1 MANRLSV
8 VSEFDGAQL
17 GDKRLNKRLTKVVS
31 SLERQPESAFPKA
44 MVTPADTE
52 GFYRFVRNPRIV
64 WEALLQPHL
73 DATLERAKEF
83 DEVLVLH
90 DSTEFSFGGSKK
102 RQGLGKLQQTQQGFL
117 GHFSIVISADGNE
130 EPLGVA
136 AVVPVVRQEE
146 TATGKIKRQELSRA
160 ETLTMERESAKWFQ
174 GIAKSSELL
183 QWTKAIHVGD
193 READIYAL
201 LYQLASKQGRYVI
214 RNRVDRVLDEEN
226 EHYKL
231 RTLLACCADTCKR
244 DVRISAHGKQP
255 GNRKS
260 AQPRESRNATLA
272 FKTATVMLA
281 RPTIEDKSLPKTLRV
296 NVVQA
301 TEIDAPEGVAPVDW
315 VLFTTEPIDTTE
327 HVLRVVDIYRSRWLI
342 EEYFMALKSGCAYQ
356 KRQLESKPRLLNALA
371 ILAPIAW
378 ALLRLRH
385 LSRQKPDAP
394 AATVITHRQT
404 KILRRMPATKEMK
417 LDSVRDA
424 LLAVAR
430 LGGHLKHNGDPGW
443 RTITDGFHELLKA
456 ELGYRLAEL
465 DLLKCD

>member
-31 SLERQPESAFPKA
+31 NLERQPESAFPKA

-52 GFYRFVRNPRIV
+52 GFYRFVRNPKIV

-73 DATLERAKEF
+73 DATVERANEF

-117 GHFSIVISADGNE
+117 GHFSIVVSADGSE

-136 AVVPVVRQEE
+136 SVVPVVRQQE

-160 ETLTMERESAKWFQ
+160 ATLTMERESAKWIQ
-174 GIAKSSELL
+174 GITKSSELL
-183 QWTKAIHVGD
+183 QWTRAIHVGD

-201 LYQLASKQGRYVI
+201 LCQLASKQGRYVI
-214 RNRVDRVLDEEN
+214 RNRVDRILDEEN

-231 RTLLACCADTCKR
+231 RALLARCANTCKR

-260 AQPRESRNATLA
+260 AQARESRNATLA
-272 FKTATVMLA
+272 FKAAIVMLA
-281 RPTIEDKSLPKTLRV
+281 RPTVEDKSLPKTLRV

-301 TEIDAPEGVAPVDW
+301 TEIDAPEGVAPVNW
-315 VLFTTEPIDTTE
+315 VLFTTEPIDTPE

-394 AATVITHRQT
+394 AAAVITHRQT

-417 LDSVRDA
+417 LDTVRDA

-443 RTITDGFHELLKA
+443 RAITDGFHELLKA